1 MTPLPETWG
10 TATSVVVLVLGSV
23 VLIVCGTRFTG
34 LVDRLADRLGIGEAL
49 TGALLLGSTTS
60 IPGLIVTGVAAHHGN
75 AELAVANALG
85 GIAAQTMF
93 LALADLTYRHSNLE
107 HAAASLPNLLQA
119 MLLVALVAVV
129 LLATSGPPL
138 EVAGIHPA
146 TLVLPVVYGFG
157 LRLVSRARTAP
168 MWRPLHTAATRLDV
182 EDPDEASRPARSLV
196 LPLLAMGTIV
206 AGCGYAIAAAGIAL
220 SETTG
225 LSGTVVGAT
234 LTGVVTSLPELVTVL
249 AAVRAGA
256 LTLAVG
262 DIIGGN
268 CFDVLFLA
276 VADVALAEGSIYA
289 HIGGRSL
296 FLLSLTLL
304 LTAFLAAGLLTRDR
318 SGIGFEGVAIL
329 ATYLGGMWVLTLI
342 P

>member
-1 MTPLPETWG
+1 MPLPETWS
-10 TATSVVVLVLGSV
+10 TATSLIILVVGSA

-60 IPGLIVTGVAAHHGN
+60 IPGLIVTGVAAYHGN

-93 LALADLTYRHSNLE
+93 LAIADLTYRHSNLE
-107 HAAASLPNLLQA
+107 HAAASLPNLFQA
-119 MLLVALVAVV
+119 ILLVALVAVV
-129 LLATSGPPL
+129 LLATSGPPI
-138 EVAGIHPA
+138 EIAGIHPA
-146 TLVLPVVYGFG
+146 TLVLPVMYCFG
-157 LRLVSRARTAP
+157 LRLVSRSRTRP
-168 MWRPLHTAATRLDV
+168 MWHPRRTSETRTDV
-182 EDPDEASRPARSLV
+182 EDPDEARRPARGLA

-206 AGCGYAIAAAGIAL
+206 ASCGYAIAAAGMAL
-220 SETTG
+220 SESSG
-225 LSGTVVGAT
+225 LSGTVVGAMI
-234 LTGVVTSLPELVTVL
+234 TGVITSLPELVTAL

-256 LTLAVG
+256 LTLAIG

-268 CFDVLFLA
+268 CFDILFLA
-276 VADVALAEGSIYA
+276 VADVALSGGSLYA
-289 HIGGRSL
+289 HIHGRSL

-304 LTAFLAAGLLTRDR
+304 LTAFLAAGLLSRER

-329 ATYLGGMWVLTLI
+329 GTYLGGMWALTLI